1 MSDDTSR
8 DETFATITERLNAD
22 PAGLHRLNEPS
33 YNTPSGFPRQLAEL
47 CRQFD
52 GAELFHESVVLFSA
66 ADIVESAGR
75 HLFGRIDEDD
85 LYLDGK
91 TGRVWRLDADSGEL
105 LEEGSRLHRWL
116 LGFIEGERAMYDAD
130 GEFAEDVFGDDGRP
144 TPEFLVRKERRVL
157 KRDKDA
163 LGPRW
168 RLARALSQ
176 QDRLPDARNHLER
189 VVEVREEFSW
199 AWYDLARI
207 SEALGE
213 TSAAIDE
220 MNAAATADP
229 TCEYR
234 GFFYAHCA
242 RLSASLEDED
252 ARKSYA
258 HSALQLEPHLVRSH
272 LDGACERL
280 DAGDPDGAGALVEL
294 ALAIAPLDLAALD
307 LRVQV
312 EAARAN
318 PRAADDVDDLDEAA
332 EDAADKA
339 NEPN

>member
-1 MSDDTSR
+1 MPDDSLR
-8 DETFATITERLNAD
+8 DDTFATITERLQAD

-33 YNTPSGFPRQLAEL
+33 YNTPSGLPRQLAAL
-47 CRQFD
+47 CVQFD
-52 GAELFHESVVLFSA
+52 GAELFHESVVLFPA
-66 ADIVESAGR
+66 ADVVESDGR
-75 HLFGRIDEDD
+75 HHFGRIDEDE

-116 LGFIEGERAMYDAD
+116 FGFIEGERGMYDGD

-144 TPEFLVRKERRVL
+144 TAEFLVRKERRVL

-176 QDRLPDARNHLER
+176 QDRLADARNQLER
-189 VVEVREEFSW
+189 VVEVREEFAW

-242 RLSASLEDED
+242 RLSALLDDED
-252 ARKSYA
+252 ARKA
-258 HSALQLEPHLVRSH
+258 HAQSALQLEPHLVRSH

-280 DAGDPDGAGALVEL
+280 DADDAEGAKALVEL

-312 EAARAN
+312 DAALAN
-318 PRAADDVDDLDEAA
+318 PRAADVFD
-332 EDAADKA
+332 DAAD
-339 NEPN
+339 NGTPGDTSTLR